1 MPVQDSHS
9 DHAAVEAGQRRQ
21 PSWKRVS
28 VGARKRETLDVC
40 RLCGSKSFQILG
52 LLSNFKK
59 AVEPHVI
66 PVLVIFRPILRSVS
80 YMKCAAHKALPE
92 DVELVRTFH
101 VEMSNR
107 SLQVVRQFLSSF
119 GSSPVPGN
127 LRHLHLAANE
137 NAKTNT

>member
-1 MPVQDSHS
+1 
-9 DHAAVEAGQRRQ
+9 
-21 PSWKRVS
+21 
-28 VGARKRETLDVC
+28 
-40 RLCGSKSFQILG
+40 
-52 LLSNFKK
+52 
-59 AVEPHVI
+59 
-66 PVLVIFRPILRSVS
+66 
-80 YMKCAAHKALPE
+80 MKCAAHKALPE